1 MYYPRRDK
9 KLKERKCISARISKE
24 EDKGNFTKKES
35 LLEMRK
41 QNSRVNANTYSF
53 QKSQTRKICK
63 AEKNGLN
70 KKFTRFAPFNIKL
83 LQNFEKNLMQ

>member
-53 QKSQTRKICK
+53 QK
-63 AEKNGLN
+63 A
-70 KKFTRFAPFNIKL
+70 
-83 LQNFEKNLMQ
+83 